1 MTTNATSPFSS
12 ITLEYREAAA
22 VITLNRP
29 EALNAFTY
37 PMMEEIHAAVLE
49 AVDRRS
55 VVGVV
60 ITGNGR
66 GFSAGLDASALT
78 AVTNSNGS
86 MRESEPDHGL
96 PGLFSYLMEQPKPII
111 AAVNG
116 VTAGGGMVLASKCDL
131 RFASTDAAFL
141 TVFSKRGLIAEHG
154 MTWLMPRMVGI
165 GDALD
170 LMWSSRR
177 LEAAEAQRI
186 GYVQRIFAPE
196 DLVNQSVAYI
206 NDLAA
211 IASPG
216 SLADTKRL
224 TYRHIGMEFAEA
236 FAEADDAAW
245 AAIARSDAAEG
256 AASLTEKRAP
266 NFERLGTRD

>member
-1 MTTNATSPFSS
+1 MSTYSS
-12 ITLEYREAAA
+12 ITVDFRDAAA

-37 PMMEEIHAAVLE
+37 PMMEEIHGAVLD
-49 AVDRRS
+49 AVSRRS
-55 VVGVV
+55 VVGLV

-78 AVTNSNGS
+78 AVTNSGGT
-86 MRESEPDHGL
+86 MRASEPEHGL
-96 PGLFSYLMEQPKPII
+96 PGLFSYLIEQPKPVI

-131 RFASTDAAFL
+131 RFASTSASFL

-154 MTWLMPRMVGI
+154 MTWLMPRMVGL

-177 LEAAEAQRI
+177 LEAAEAHRI
-186 GYVQRIFAPE
+186 GYVQRIFEPE
-196 DLVNQSVAYI
+196 ELLNGSIAYI

-211 IASPG
+211 NTSPG

-224 TYRHIGMEFAEA
+224 AYRHIGMEYPEA
-236 FAEADDAAW
+236 FVEADDAAW
-245 AAIARSDAAEG
+245 VAISRPDAAEG
-256 AASLTEKRAP
+256 AASLTEKRLP
-266 NFERLGTRD
+266 NFERLGNTD

>member
-1 MTTNATSPFSS
+1 MTTYSA
-12 ITLEYREAAA
+12 ITVELRDAAA

-37 PMMEEIHAAVLE
+37 PMMEEIHGAVLD
-49 AVDRRS
+49 AVSRRS

-60 ITGNGR
+60 ITGAGR

-78 AVTNSNGS
+78 AVTNSGGA
-86 MRESEPDHGL
+86 MRESEPNHGL
-96 PGLFSYLMEQPKPII
+96 PGLFSYLIEQPKPII

-116 VTAGGGMVLASKCDL
+116 VTAGGGMVLTSKCDL
-131 RFASTDAAFL
+131 RFASTQAAFL

-154 MTWLMPRMVGI
+154 MTWLMPRMVGL

-177 LEAAEAQRI
+177 LEADEAHRI
-186 GYVQRIFAPE
+186 GYVQRLFAPE
-196 DLVNQSVAYI
+196 ELVNGSVAYV

-211 IASPG
+211 NASPG

-224 TYRHIGMEFAEA
+224 AYRHIGMEYPEA
-236 FAEADDAAW
+236 FVEADDAAW
-245 AAIARSDAAEG
+245 AAIARPDAAEG
-256 AASLTEKRAP
+256 AASLTEKRP
-266 NFERLGTRD
+266 PHFDRLGSRD